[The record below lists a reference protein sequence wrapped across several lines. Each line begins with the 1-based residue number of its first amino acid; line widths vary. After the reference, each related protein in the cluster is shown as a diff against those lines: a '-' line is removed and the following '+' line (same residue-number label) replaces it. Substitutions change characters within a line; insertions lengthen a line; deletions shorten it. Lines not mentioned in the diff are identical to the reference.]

1 MTESRY
7 YPSVAA
13 IPGVRH
19 VHAHATNVIHDAF
32 GPADGLPF
40 IAVVDRLPQATPPTT
55 VHAHQGWNELI
66 VMLSGT
72 AVLWCGP
79 VPAEIRPYRLDPGG
93 MFLIPASSCHVFVNG
108 NVEARWMI
116 LFTPDLVARP
126 AATREEISQRC
137 TVREIPI
144 PADRLDDVRRSLL
157 TLDAQHHDAP

>member
-1 MTESRY
+1 MTEARY
-7 YPSVAA
+7 FPTVAA
-13 IPGVRH
+13 MPGVRH
-19 VHAHATNVIHDAF
+19 VHPHATNVIHDAF

-40 IAVVDRLPQATPPTT
+40 ISVVDRLPQTTAPTA

-72 AVLWCGP
+72 VVLWCGAAP
-79 VPAEIRPYRLDPGG
+79 GKIRPYRLEPGG

-108 NVEARWMI
+108 NVGARWMI
-116 LFTPDLVARP
+116 LFTPGPVAPP

-144 PADRLDDVRRSLL
+144 PVERLDEVRRSLL
-157 TLDAQHHDAP
+157 TLDASRRDAP